1 MGLQGLRGEGDV
13 VHNAIRATD
22 TCLPETKKPS
32 NKPYKKGERM
42 NTITIVGKVG
52 QDPELRATNNGKMIC
67 TFSVATT
74 SGKDDKKKTVWHN
87 VTAFGDLGEHCAESF
102 SKGSN
107 VIVVGKFDV
116 DEYETKTG
124 EKRKTHKII
133 ADEAGLSIRW
143 AGATSNDPSKWDRKV
158 QKAVA
163 SVGAEEDF

>member
-1 MGLQGLRGEGDV
+1 
-13 VHNAIRATD
+13 
-22 TCLPETKKPS
+22 
-32 NKPYKKGERM
+32 M

-52 QDPELRATNNGKMIC
+52 QDPELRATSNGKMIC

-116 DEYETKTG
+116 DEYETKSG

-143 AGATSNDPSKWDRKV
+143 AGATSNDVSKLDRRI
-158 QKAVA
+158 QNAMA
-163 SVGAEEDF
+163 SVGADEEDF